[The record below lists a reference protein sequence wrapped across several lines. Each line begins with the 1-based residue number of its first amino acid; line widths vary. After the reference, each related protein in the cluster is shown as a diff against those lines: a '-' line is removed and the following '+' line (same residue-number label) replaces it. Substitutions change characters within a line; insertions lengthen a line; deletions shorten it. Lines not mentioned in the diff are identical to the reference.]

1 MGTCAVVICGAIGRK
16 QVSFPE
22 EKYINTII
30 IIKSFSLSIPLDY
43 LFKDLRIL
51 FPLRNPSSQSLP
63 TPLSQLFSRID
74 KWAAGSTGWAP
85 RKKKGLHAH
94 CPDTLFGG
102 SRLGGSAVGS
112 LKLGPR
118 AQSPLN

>member
-1 MGTCAVVICGAIGRK
+1 MSKNGNMCSGHIWGAIGRK

-63 TPLSQLFSRID
+63 TPLAQLFSRID
-74 KWAAGSTGWAP
+74 KWAAGSTG
-85 RKKKGLHAH
+85 
-94 CPDTLFGG
+94 
-102 SRLGGSAVGS
+102 
-112 LKLGPR
+112 
-118 AQSPLN
+118 